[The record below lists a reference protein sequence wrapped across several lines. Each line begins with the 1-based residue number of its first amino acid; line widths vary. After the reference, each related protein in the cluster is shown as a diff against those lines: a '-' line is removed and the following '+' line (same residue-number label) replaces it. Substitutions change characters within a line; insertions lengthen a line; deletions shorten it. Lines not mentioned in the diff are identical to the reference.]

1 MKKIAIVLLLAMFLC
16 DAQASSA
23 ANKSERLKPKWVT
36 HSLPESKSGTYIF
49 ARTYATGSSLA
60 SAKQMAFVSLT
71 HKLETERNITINTT
85 LEVRETLSQSITEH
99 RDNTE
104 SQSRQEI
111 VMDVVEKGR
120 RLQIV
125 CREVDDYW
133 VYRNGVYEVDVL
145 YTVADKNVYG
155 GSYNDSVVV
164 TAKYPGA
171 GFLSIVPSVAQFY
184 KGDNLKGGLILG
196 GEVLAAG
203 AILLCENN
211 RASYIKKMYEQPK
224 YAKEYNSLA
233 DRWETGRNISIGAA
247 AAIYVYNL
255 IDGFVAKGAK
265 RVVVKKQKVQFS
277 AAPYTDSQSVGM
289 SLALKF

>member
-1 MKKIAIVLLLAMFLC
+1 MKRIFSLLIIFLILC
-16 DAQASSA
+16 GVQSVSA
-23 ANKSERLKPKWVT
+23 AHKSDRLKPKWVT
-36 HSLPESKSGTYIF
+36 HTLPKSESNTYFFVMAHGVGSSIEAARQSSFIHLSRKLEDEHGLVINTHYKQHSHSETTTKSSTGHRTSDITIIAEEQGRKINIGCRIVDEYWESKGF
-49 ARTYATGSSLA
+49 
-60 SAKQMAFVSLT
+60 Q
-71 HKLETERNITINTT
+71 
-85 LEVRETLSQSITEH
+85 
-99 RDNTE
+99 
-104 SQSRQEI
+104 
-111 VMDVVEKGR
+111 
-120 RLQIV
+120 
-125 CREVDDYW
+125 
-133 VYRNGVYEVDVL
+133 YEMYVL
-145 YTVADKNVYG
+145 YAVSRGYRGA
-155 GSYNDSVVV
+155 SYSDSIVV

-171 GFLSIVPSVAQFY
+171 GFLSVVPSVAQFY

-211 RASYIKKMYEQPK
+211 RASYIKKMKEQPK

-233 DRWETGRNISIGAA
+233 DQWETGRNISIGAA

-265 RVVVKKQKVQFS
+265 RVVVKKQRVQFS

>member
-1 MKKIAIVLLLAMFLC
+1 MKKLFSLLVLALILC
-16 DAQASSA
+16 GVQTLSA
-23 ANKSERLKPKWVT
+23 ANKSDRLKPKWVT
-36 HSLPESKSGTYIF
+36 HTIPQSKSDTYFFVVAHGVGSSIAA
-49 ARTYATGSSLA
+49 ARQSTFHHLSKKLEDEHGMVINTHWKQHSHTEITTKSSTGSR
-60 SAKQMAFVSLT
+60 VSD
-71 HKLETERNITINTT
+71 ITIIAEENG
-85 LEVRETLSQSITEH
+85 RKINIGC
-99 RDNTE
+99 R
-104 SQSRQEI
+104 I
-111 VMDVVEKGR
+111 VDEYWEGKGF
-120 RLQIV
+120 Q
-125 CREVDDYW
+125 
-133 VYRNGVYEVDVL
+133 YEMYVL
-145 YTVADKNVYG
+145 YAVSRGYRGASYSDKI
-155 GSYNDSVVV
+155 VV

-211 RASYIKKMYEQPK
+211 RASYIKKMYEQPR

-265 RVVVKKQKVQFS
+265 RVVVKKSRTQFR
-277 AAPYTDSQSVGM
+277 AAPYTDSKSVGM